1 MNKTTLKSVMIAI
14 VAVAINVSIINF
26 TKKLQYVSQPIP
38 AYNVAEHIEQRA
50 VDEITGKDFLEDHDA
65 YLSIMKDLKTETSV
79 KLADGSW
86 NMNSGDISNALQ
98 TLFAQYAPVLVDF
111 GKDYFTK
118 SSWDDRTVNCLL
130 DDGQWLQKMEFAESG
145 SELSTDLAAVVKYA
159 GEYKAARQVV
169 SSASKCA
176 SVGEIATIKQKAASF
191 LHEPLTNNIAL
202 VKDLKAAESV
212 ARASVV
218 SNIASFCNGVASKW
232 RGYGTYV
239 KWYAAYEQALG
250 RISECGKKLGQNSA
264 LSQAKAALE
273 NADRNALNYYN

>member
-1 MNKTTLKSVMIAI
+1 MIAI
-14 VAVAINVSIINF
+14 VAIGILFAIIYF

-38 AYNVAEHIEQRA
+38 AYEVAEHIGQRA
-50 VDEITGKDFLEDHDA
+50 DAEITGKDFLKDHDA
-65 YLSIMKDLKTETSV
+65 YLSIMKDLKTETAV
-79 KLADGSW
+79 KFADGSW
-86 NMNSGDISNALQ
+86 NMSSGDISDALQ
-98 TLFAQYAPVLVDF
+98 TLFAQYAPVLTDF
-111 GKDYFTK
+111 GKEYFTK
-118 SSWDDRTVNCLL
+118 SSWDDRTVNCLY
-130 DDGQWLQKMEFAESG
+130 DDAVWLQKMDFAENG
-145 SELSTDLAAVVKYA
+145 TDLMNDIAYVAKFA
-159 GEYKAARQVV
+159 SEYKAARQVV

-176 SVGEIATIKQKAASF
+176 SVGEISTIKQKAASF
-191 LHEPLTNNIAL
+191 LHDPLTNNMDL

-218 SNIASFCNGVASKW
+218 SNIASFCKGVASKW

-250 RISECGKKLGQNSA
+250 RISECGKKLGQNNA